1 MFDRHDLT
9 DREWAL
15 LEPLLPARTPR
26 PGGRWADHRVVIDA
40 VFWRARTG
48 SPWRD
53 LPPQYGNWKTI
64 YNRHQRWSADGT
76 WTAVLDELRRGADLT
91 GGPQWTVSVDSTV
104 IRAHQH
110 AAGAR
115 RTPAIVSNTGGTSEG
130 PISRRRTG
138 S

>member
-1 MFDRHDLT
+1 VLDRHDLT
-9 DREWAL
+9 DPEWAL
-15 LEPLLPARTPR
+15 LEPLLPDRTTR
-26 PGGRWADHRVVIDA
+26 RGGRWADHRVVIDA

-64 YNRHQRWSADGT
+64 YNRHQRWCSDGT
-76 WTAVLDELRRGADLT
+76 WAAVLDELRRGADVAD
-91 GGPQWTVSVDSTV
+91 GPQWTVSVDSTV

-115 RTPAIVSNTGGTSEG
+115 RAPAVVSHTGGGADG
-130 PISRRRTG
+130 PNPRRRTG
-138 S
+138 P